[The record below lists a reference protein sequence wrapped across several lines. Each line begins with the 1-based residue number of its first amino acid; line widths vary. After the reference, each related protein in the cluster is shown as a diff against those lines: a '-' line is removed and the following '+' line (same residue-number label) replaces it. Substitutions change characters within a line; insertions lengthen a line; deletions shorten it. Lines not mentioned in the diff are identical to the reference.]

1 MKNFLLSSLLLVLTC
16 ASFGAEPEV
25 PETEAAEVE
34 AAEIA
39 AEIQGVLIQRPDGSF
54 LEFRVMDPG
63 NKINCFFYDAKKK
76 PIPPDVDRIAIRL
89 LRNVPKME
97 NQFMVAIP
105 TSGLE
110 GLGSPHFVQRP
121 HIFRAFLSLMRE
133 GAKDPVEFY
142 LVQYPDD
149 LNATDPITVFESQ
162 DPDRTK

>member
-1 MKNFLLSSLLLVLTC
+1 MENPGASIMKNFLLSSLLLVLTC

-25 PETEAAEVE
+25 PETE
-34 AAEIA
+34 A